1 MYHDCD
7 RFIVYKMPKLRHQQ
21 ETQFGEGVAQFYM
34 DGQNIP
40 WVLSPHPINETGHA
54 IYYTLQQIYTA
65 KVLLICYTLQQIY
78 TAKVLLICYTLQQI
92 YTAKVLLFIVMQ
104 STMQQI
110 YTANALPFL
119 VMQSTTLRSRFIL
132 LRYGFFW

>member
-34 DGQNIP
+34 DGQNTP

-78 TAKVLLICYTLQQI
+78 TAKVLL
-92 YTAKVLLFIVMQ
+92 FIVMQ

-110 YTANALPFL
+110 YTAKALPFL

>member
-78 TAKVLLICYTLQQI
+78 TAKVLL
-92 YTAKVLLFIVMQ
+92 FIVMQ

-110 YTANALPFL
+110 YTAKALPFL